1 MCRARASIKAM
12 VCSAADT
19 VFPVG
24 AFTTTTPFLVAAS
37 PSILSTPVAALPI
50 TISRFL
56 FLIHPAVRNAKRT
69 CRCEPEGRGNLRKPC
84 RAVASRFP
92 SFGKLRTGCCPPCT
106 SFGRTPRNDKRM
118 VLLLPIPPHL
128 DLLASSAILEISFS
142 ENKRHP
148 RLSLGGE

>member
-1 MCRARASIKAM
+1 MSSF
-12 VCSAADT
+12 V
-19 VFPVG
+19 
-24 AFTTTTPFLVAAS
+24 
-37 PSILSTPVAALPI
+37 LPI
-50 TISRFL
+50 RPPEVDSGQASSLRSLSMTNYCPVSEVVSRIGNSAL
-56 FLIHPAVRNAKRT
+56 RNAKRT

-84 RAVASRFP
+84 RAIASRFP